1 MDFFDK
7 ENTLISAKTKVFFFC
22 AQSEKGDCMLDYFYG
37 GQAELFSFY
46 RLPKVLFTDP
56 QFRGISAEAKILYGL
71 LLDRMSLSIKSGWL
85 DKQGRVYIIFTAD
98 EIMEALCCADNKATK
113 LMKELEGCG
122 LIERKRRGLGKPS
135 LIYVKNFISDPSES
149 RIQSRENHDSGAVKT
164 AALESLKSRGT
175 NTNPI
180 NTDSIETDPF
190 LSGETGEDA
199 GMEPE
204 GNESRT
210 RYQNYFLNQLNFD
223 SLITSNPED
232 EDMLNEMLE
241 LLVDTVCS
249 NRKMI
254 RIVGDDKP
262 FEVVKG
268 QLMKL
273 NSDHIRFVL
282 MCLKENTTQ
291 VRNIRQYLL
300 ASLYNAPMTMHSSYA
315 ARVQHD
321 LTIG

>member
-1 MDFFDK
+1 
-7 ENTLISAKTKVFFFC
+7 
-22 AQSEKGDCMLDYFYG
+22 MLDYFYG

-56 QFRGISAEAKILYGL
+56 KFRGISAESKILYGL
-71 LLDRMSLSIKSGWL
+71 LLDRMSLSIKSSWL

-149 RIQSRENHDSGAVKT
+149 RIQSRENHDSGAVKI

-175 NTNPI
+175 NTNQI

-190 LSGETGEDA
+190 LSGADA
-199 GMEPE
+199 GMESE
-204 GNESRT
+204 GNDSRT
-210 RYQNYFLNQLNFD
+210 RYQNYFLKQLNLE
-223 SLITSNPED
+223 SLIAGNPED
-232 EDMLNEMLE
+232 EDMLNEILE

-254 RIVGDDKP
+254 RIAGDDKP
-262 FEVVKG
+262 YEVVKG
-268 QLMKL
+268 KLMKL
-273 NSDHIRFVL
+273 DSDHIRFVL
-282 MCLKENTTQ
+282 MCMKENTTQ
-291 VRNIRQYLL
+291 VRNMRQYIL
-300 ASLYNAPMTMHSSYA
+300 AALYNAPLTMYNYYA
-315 ARVQHD
+315 SRVQHD
-321 LTIG
+321 LNPKPTKY